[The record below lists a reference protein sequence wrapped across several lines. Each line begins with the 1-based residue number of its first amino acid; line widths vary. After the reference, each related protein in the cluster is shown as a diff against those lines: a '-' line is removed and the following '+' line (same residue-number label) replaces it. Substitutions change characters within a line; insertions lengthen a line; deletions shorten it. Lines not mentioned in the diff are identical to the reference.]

1 MSFKLRST
9 EVREKKQRHGFVY
22 FLAMIAV
29 ILFAGYAVINVVNSQ
44 ITIRENMKK
53 LDELKAETKAIEEN
67 NEQITAYLEDKNKL
81 NEYIE
86 DIARNKLDYANPD
99 ERIYMLVPTAE

>member
-9 EVREKKQRHGFVY
+9 EAREKKQRHGFVY
-22 FLAMIAV
+22 FLAMTAV
-29 ILFAGYAVINVVNSQ
+29 ILFAGYAVLNVVNSQ

-67 NEQITAYLEDKNKL
+67 NAQITAYLEDKDKL

-86 DIARNKLDYANPD
+86 NIARDKFDYANPD
-99 ERIYMLVPTAE
+99 ERIFTIVPTAE

>member
-9 EVREKKQRHGFVY
+9 EVREKKQHHGFVY

-29 ILFAGYAVINVVNSQ
+29 IVFAGYAVINVVNSQ

-53 LDELKAETKAIEEN
+53 LEELKAETNAIEEN
-67 NEQITAYLEDKNKL
+67 NAQITAYLEDEDKL

-86 DIARNKLDYANPD
+86 NIARDKFDYAKPD
-99 ERIYMLVPTAE
+99 ERIFMIVPSAE